1 MGKNVTIFGADMSSS
16 LHINNKGKD
25 SLILGEV
32 SAQRLDDTILT
43 AEAKSPINFR
53 QRRKRFLLSLR
64 YNGSN
69 SFLFVNAMK
78 VYQFKVKD
86 SEIKDYALYLD
97 NISTINNMKNAEL
110 KVVIN
115 FFFFDFNPI
124 NTSDILDIH
133 KYLVKR
139 T

>member
-1 MGKNVTIFGADMSSS
+1 MSSS
-16 LHINNKGKD
+16 LHIDNKGKD

-32 SAQRLDDTILT
+32 STQRLDDTILT
-43 AEAKSPINFR
+43 AETKSPINFP
-53 QRRKRFLLSLR
+53 QLRKRFLLSLR

-69 SFLFVNAMK
+69 SFLFVNAMNM
-78 VYQFKVKD
+78 YQFKVKD
-86 SEIKDYALYLD
+86 SEIKDYALCLG
-97 NISTINNMKNAEL
+97 NISTINNMKNAGL
-110 KVVIN
+110 KVVVK